1 MKTLKPII
9 QTEEPDKYG
18 RIVKVGVTDGSLS
31 SFLPIMSVKEV
42 ESLRDE
48 LTKIIN
54 YTKPQSQFEIG
65 ELVMMRDF
73 DDEIW
78 EPEHFAKTFDSK
90 GPNCYQSIGGS
101 IYCQCA
107 KFDKDI
113 VFTNKPV

>member
-1 MKTLKPII
+1 MEVLKPII

-18 RIVKVGVTDGSLS
+18 RTVKVGVTDGSLS
-31 SFLPIMSVKEV
+31 SFLPAMSVKEA

-65 ELVMMRDF
+65 ELVMMRNN
-73 DDEIW
+73 DDEVW
-78 EPEHFAKTFDSK
+78 RPKHFSQKLSNNQYSAIS
-90 GPNCYQSIGGS
+90 GANYS
-101 IYCQCA
+101 QCA

>member
-1 MKTLKPII
+1 MGALKPII

-18 RIVKVGVTDGSLS
+18 RVVKVGVTDGSLS
-31 SFLPIMSVKEV
+31 SFLPTMSVKEV
-42 ESLRDE
+42 ENLRDE

-65 ELVMMRDF
+65 ELVMMRDS

-78 EPEHFAKTFDSK
+78 EPIHFAKKSNFRGMD
-90 GPNCYQSIGGS
+90 CYQSISGGS
-101 IYCQCA
+101 YAQCA

-113 VFTNKPV
+113 VFTDKPV

>member
-1 MKTLKPII
+1 MEVLKPII

-18 RIVKVGVTDGSLS
+18 RIVKIGVTDGSLS
-31 SFLPIMSVKEV
+31 SFLPTMSVKEV

-65 ELVMMRDF
+65 EPVMMRD
-73 DDEIW
+73 DENSKW
-78 EPEHFAKTFDSK
+78 YPEHFAKYSPERDVPYLAIS
-90 GPNCYQSIGGS
+90 GRDYMECV
-101 IYCQCA
+101 